1 MASLTRS
8 LERRSRSVRVRA
20 DAGMEDRVEALLSW
34 APIGMAFFDAE
45 LRLERANGSF
55 LEFIDISA
63 RDVEGRAVDEVAGMP
78 SQLVRAVRRASE
90 SGLPVDES
98 ELVLPESGPLGTR
111 RHYLL
116 RAFPVT
122 TGGVVRGAGATLV
135 DITDRRRGEAAIGL
149 VLAASDL
156 FATSSDLDAMVERV
170 VRLGI
175 PLFADAVVLYLPGL
189 GYELPPWSWA
199 SSSRDGT
206 INTGRGTT
214 CPPELDVGASVE
226 EAMRTGRAQRI
237 AGPEAQEPAGGVAHR
252 SVIAAPL
259 NTGGQVLGGIAF
271 VATHSGRHYTPEHP
285 VLAEELARRCADAIE
300 NARLVRAER
309 RARDRLELIA
319 RVGELMTVELESQAR
334 LDGTTRLAVPQFA
347 DLCVVYL
354 KQRDGSARL
363 ASFAHKNPEY
373 EALFATLPDWPALR
387 PESAAPPMRAI
398 AQNEPVLVTNVGGDD
413 LSPFLDDDA
422 KRDAAGQS
430 GVRSML
436 AVPLPTTDGPLGS
449 LSFAY
454 TDRNYV
460 PADVPLA
467 REIARRVAPAL
478 ENALR
483 FEVEHATAETLQRS
497 LLPEHLDDCETLE
510 LVARYRPAAL
520 GAKIGGDWYDV
531 VTLGNARTL
540 VVIGDV
546 IGHGIRAASWMSR
559 LRTAFHVYALEGMS
573 GAAIL
578 ERLNTYMIVESGG
591 EPTMASMLV
600 ADYDPPR
607 RRVRLASA
615 GHLPPCLL
623 RAPGD
628 AELVAVPPGTPIGAV
643 EGAEYEYTD
652 ATLPVG
658 ATLFLYTDGLVE
670 RRQEPLD
677 TGLARLE
684 AAVANG
690 PADLTELV
698 DTVVANVLES
708 ESHEDDVA
716 VIAMR
721 ARTG

>member
-1 MASLTRS
+1 
-8 LERRSRSVRVRA
+8 
-20 DAGMEDRVEALLSW
+20 MEDRVEALLSW

-45 LRLERANGSF
+45 LGLERANGSF
-55 LEFIDISA
+55 LEFLEFSG
-63 RDVEGRAVDEVAGMP
+63 RDVEGRAVNEVAGIP
-78 SQLVRAVRRASE
+78 SRLTGAVRRALE
-90 SGLPVDES
+90 SGLPVDET
-98 ELVLPESGPLGTR
+98 ELIVPESGPIGTR

-122 TGGVVRGAGATLV
+122 ANGVVRGAGATLV

-156 FATSSDLDAMVERV
+156 FASSSDLDAMVERV
-170 VRLGI
+170 LRLGI
-175 PLFADAVVLYLPGL
+175 PLFADAVALYLPDFGH
-189 GYELPPWSWA
+189 ELPPWSWA
-199 SSSRDGT
+199 SSAGSGVTSRGK
-206 INTGRGTT
+206 GPA
-214 CPPELDVGASVE
+214 CPPELDVGALVE
-226 EAMRTGRAQRI
+226 EAMRSGRAQRI
-237 AGPEAQEPAGGVAHR
+237 VGPEPEQPAAAAARR

-259 NTGGQVLGGIAF
+259 ITAGQVLGGIAF
-271 VATHSGRHYTPEHP
+271 VTTHSGRDYTPEHP

-300 NARLVRAER
+300 NARLVRAEL
-309 RARDRLELIA
+309 RARDRLELLA
-319 RVGELMTVELESQAR
+319 RVGELMTVELDSQAR

-363 ASFAHKNPEY
+363 ASFAHKDTDS
-373 EALFATLPDWPALR
+373 EALFASLPEWPPLD
-387 PESAAPPMRAI
+387 PKSVAPPMRAI
-398 AQNEPVLVTNVGGDD
+398 AENQPVLVTDVGGKD
-413 LSPFLDDDA
+413 LSPFLDDEA
-422 KRDAAGQS
+422 KREAAVQS

-436 AVPLPTTDGPLGS
+436 AVPLPTPEGPLGS

-460 PADVPLA
+460 AADIPLA
-467 REIARRVAPAL
+467 SEIARRVAPAL

-497 LLPEHLDDCETLE
+497 LLPERLDECEALE
-510 LVARYRPAAL
+510 LVARYRPAAV

-531 VTLGNARTL
+531 VRLGNGRTL

-546 IGHGIRAASWMSR
+546 IGHGIRAAAWMSR
-559 LRTAFHVYALEGMS
+559 LRTAFHVYALDGLS

-600 ADYDPPR
+600 ADHDATR
-607 RRVRLASA
+607 CRVRLASA

-643 EGAEYEYTD
+643 EAAQYEHAD
-652 ATLPVG
+652 AVLPHG
-658 ATLFLYTDGLVE
+658 STLFLYTDGLVE
-670 RRQEPLD
+670 RRSEPLD
-677 TGLARLE
+677 AGLARLE
-684 AAVANG
+684 AAVASG
-690 PADLTELV
+690 PSDLTELV
-698 DTVVANVLES
+698 DTVVAGVLES

-721 ARTG
+721 ARSA